1 MFKKDDKVKVIKGI
15 KAFEGLTGTVLDT
28 NGSQVKVKLNLSED
42 AEVQKNII
50 NIFEDY
56 QLELESLDL
65 LKEEAEATFDD
76 EEDDEDRP
84 EPTEEAKKEL
94 AKYKQMVQDAVKS
107 RKPVKCGS
115 FEVYFKDM
123 DSYNPEIEYEGTVW
137 YENGY
142 KQNWD
147 TPEWD
152 CYDDTTYSMEI
163 DFEELIDITW
173 RHTSS
178 WTGPLDCLKEA
189 NIYEDPWT
197 EDEFK
202 PEEILY
208 VLNHLDD
215 EAYDRLDKKLQ
226 EVYDED
232 HERDYY
238 DYYDESLD
246 SSKEKVQEEYDEEKG
261 INELIQDSIKNKK
274 PVKIDPF
281 SLEFKDI
288 NDSNPEMEYSTK
300 VIEKGTIVEDE
311 LGNPQWATQPDLSYW
326 FPFTFKD
333 FINNTKGIINIYNYI
348 EEKDDHKDSI
358 YNLKPE
364 EIVSIIQR
372 LVKDSN
378 QAKKVYDYLDEAA
391 QKDCDEEFGSFPTEE
406 AKEELLEFERD
417 VRKAVKNGKWVK
429 CGPFEVHFKGRYDC
443 NPDLKYFKDEDFTF
457 SIKMDFEELINI
469 AWRYDNPYDC
479 LKEAN
484 IYDDPEEANLNP
496 REILYLLNH
505 LSDGAYERLDEIA
518 QQKYDDSY
526 DRDWEPY
533 YESLNSLKEDVE
545 VAFDND
551 ENEKQVCC
559 ICGKEYTGYGNN
571 AEPYKKGR
579 CCDECNR
586 KFVIPSRLNKLR
598 NSKNESLTEQEKK
611 FLDKDKAMYII
622 DYLMQNHLLD
632 TIDKEELDDILY
644 NRNNEVAFN
653 HKLIELGIK
662 KDFDKEY
669 NKPVDESLKLTE
681 SDNEKYVI
689 IKPFTGN
696 YYNAKNGIYV
706 ADLNKA
712 TTYDSREEALRVA
725 DSLRTRHES
734 SRRRI
739 NSQGGNDTGKL
750 YLRVVKRKFNDKN
763 TTNES
768 LKLTEEELKAWCSD
782 NDANYYTQDIKDD
795 KVIIRGLNE
804 DLGEYDFKTKELKV
818 FDYSGTTTQEQDL
831 EDDYDDNYIRDY
843 VYDVD
848 MLDDKEYPSWEFVSV
863 IATAENISDD
873 SVIEEAHNRGFKVFI
888 IQASNYEKVVVAAE
902 KITEED
908 IMEDFASYLEGNPKV
923 TEIV

>member
-28 NGSQVKVKLNLSED
+28 NGSQVKVKLNMSED

-65 LKEEAEATFDD
+65 LKEEAEATFDN
-76 EEDDEDRP
+76 EEEDEDRP

-115 FEVYFKDM
+115 FKVYFKDI

-142 KQNWD
+142 KQDWD

-163 DFEELIDITW
+163 DFEEFIDITW

-189 NIYEDPWT
+189 NIYEDPDS
-197 EDEFK
+197 EDEFN

-238 DYYDESLD
+238 DYYDESL
-246 SSKEKVQEEYDEEKG
+246 
-261 INELIQDSIKNKK
+261 
-274 PVKIDPF
+274 
-281 SLEFKDI
+281 
-288 NDSNPEMEYSTK
+288 
-300 VIEKGTIVEDE
+300 
-311 LGNPQWATQPDLSYW
+311 
-326 FPFTFKD
+326 
-333 FINNTKGIINIYNYI
+333 
-348 EEKDDHKDSI
+348 
-358 YNLKPE
+358 
-364 EIVSIIQR
+364 
-372 LVKDSN
+372 
-378 QAKKVYDYLDEAA
+378 
-391 QKDCDEEFGSFPTEE
+391 
-406 AKEELLEFERD
+406 
-417 VRKAVKNGKWVK
+417 
-429 CGPFEVHFKGRYDC
+429 
-443 NPDLKYFKDEDFTF
+443 
-457 SIKMDFEELINI
+457 
-469 AWRYDNPYDC
+469 
-479 LKEAN
+479 
-484 IYDDPEEANLNP
+484 
-496 REILYLLNH
+496 
-505 LSDGAYERLDEIA
+505 
-518 QQKYDDSY
+518 
-526 DRDWEPY
+526 
-533 YESLNSLKEDVE
+533 NSLKEDVE
-545 VAFDND
+545 VTFDND

-559 ICGKEYTGYGNN
+559 ICGEEYTGYGNN
-571 AEPYKKGR
+571 AEPYKEGR
-579 CCDECNR
+579 CCDKCNR

-598 NSKNESLTEQEKK
+598 SAKS
-611 FLDKDKAMYII
+611 
-622 DYLMQNHLLD
+622 
-632 TIDKEELDDILY
+632 
-644 NRNNEVAFN
+644 
-653 HKLIELGIK
+653 
-662 KDFDKEY
+662 
-669 NKPVDESLKLTE
+669 ESLKLTE

-712 TTYDSREEALRVA
+712 TTYDNREEALRVA

-804 DLGEYDFKTKELKV
+804 DLAEYDFKTKELKV

-902 KITEED
+902 KITEDD

>member
-28 NGSQVKVKLNLSED
+28 NGSQVKVKLNMSED

-65 LKEEAEATFDD
+65 LKEEAEATFDND
-76 EEDDEDRP
+76 EE
-84 EPTEEAKKEL
+84 
-94 AKYKQMVQDAVKS
+94 
-107 RKPVKCGS
+107 
-115 FEVYFKDM
+115 
-123 DSYNPEIEYEGTVW
+123 
-137 YENGY
+137 
-142 KQNWD
+142 
-147 TPEWD
+147 
-152 CYDDTTYSMEI
+152 
-163 DFEELIDITW
+163 
-173 RHTSS
+173 
-178 WTGPLDCLKEA
+178 
-189 NIYEDPWT
+189 
-197 EDEFK
+197 
-202 PEEILY
+202 
-208 VLNHLDD
+208 
-215 EAYDRLDKKLQ
+215 
-226 EVYDED
+226 
-232 HERDYY
+232 
-238 DYYDESLD
+238 
-246 SSKEKVQEEYDEEKG
+246 G
-261 INELIQDSIKNKK
+261 INELIQDSIKSKK

-288 NDSNPEMEYSTK
+288 NDSNPEMMYATK
-300 VIEKGTIVEDE
+300 VIEKGTIAEDE
-311 LGNPQWATQPDLSYW
+311 SGNVQWATQPNLSYR

-333 FINNTKGIINIYNYI
+333 FINSTKGIINIYNYI
-348 EEKDDHKDSI
+348 EGNDDHKDSI

-378 QAKKVYDYLDEAA
+378 QAEKVYEYLDEAA
-391 QKDCDEEFGSFPTEE
+391 QKDCDEEYGSFPTEE

-429 CGPFEVHFKGRYDC
+429 CGPFSV
-443 NPDLKYFKDEDFTF
+443 YFKSMGT
-457 SIKMDFEELINI
+457 SNPKIKFEGTVWHENGYHQSWDVPEWDCYDDSTYIIEIDFEELINTV
-469 AWRYDNPYDC
+469 WGDDSPYDC

-484 IYDDPEEANLNP
+484 IYDDPEEADLRP

-505 LSDGAYERLDEIA
+505 LSDDAYYRLDEIA
-518 QQKYDDSY
+518 QEEYDEKME
-526 DRDWEPY
+526 REREPY
-533 YESLNSLKEDVE
+533 YENLNSLKEDVE

-559 ICGKEYTGYGNN
+559 ICGEEYTGYGNN

-598 NSKNESLTEQEKK
+598 NSKN
-611 FLDKDKAMYII
+611 
-622 DYLMQNHLLD
+622 
-632 TIDKEELDDILY
+632 
-644 NRNNEVAFN
+644 
-653 HKLIELGIK
+653 
-662 KDFDKEY
+662 
-669 NKPVDESLKLTE
+669 ESLKLTE

-795 KVIIRGLNE
+795 KVIIRGLKE
-804 DLGEYDFKTKELKV
+804 DLAEYDFKTKELKV

-831 EDDYDDNYIRDY
+831 EEDYDDNYIRDY

-863 IATAENISDD
+863 IATAENIPED
-873 SVIEEAHNRGFKVFI
+873 SVMQEAHDRGFKVFL
-888 IQASNYEKVVVAAE
+888 IQASNYEKFVVAAE

>member
-28 NGSQVKVKLNLSED
+28 NGSQVKVKLNMSED

-65 LKEEAEATFDD
+65 LKEEAEATFDN
-76 EEDDEDRP
+76 EEDDEDKL

-115 FEVYFKDM
+115 FKVYFKDI

-142 KQNWD
+142 KQDWD

-173 RHTSS
+173 RYTSRD
-178 WTGPLDCLKEA
+178 TAPLDCLKEA

-215 EAYDRLDKKLQ
+215 DAYDLLDKKLQ

-238 DYYDESLD
+238 D
-246 SSKEKVQEEYDEEKG
+246 
-261 INELIQDSIKNKK
+261 
-274 PVKIDPF
+274 
-281 SLEFKDI
+281 
-288 NDSNPEMEYSTK
+288 
-300 VIEKGTIVEDE
+300 
-311 LGNPQWATQPDLSYW
+311 
-326 FPFTFKD
+326 
-333 FINNTKGIINIYNYI
+333 
-348 EEKDDHKDSI
+348 
-358 YNLKPE
+358 
-364 EIVSIIQR
+364 
-372 LVKDSN
+372 
-378 QAKKVYDYLDEAA
+378 
-391 QKDCDEEFGSFPTEE
+391 
-406 AKEELLEFERD
+406 
-417 VRKAVKNGKWVK
+417 
-429 CGPFEVHFKGRYDC
+429 
-443 NPDLKYFKDEDFTF
+443 
-457 SIKMDFEELINI
+457 
-469 AWRYDNPYDC
+469 
-479 LKEAN
+479 
-484 IYDDPEEANLNP
+484 
-496 REILYLLNH
+496 
-505 LSDGAYERLDEIA
+505 
-518 QQKYDDSY
+518 
-526 DRDWEPY
+526 
-533 YESLNSLKEDVE
+533 ESLNSLKEDVE

-559 ICGKEYTGYGNN
+559 ICGEEYTGYGNN
-571 AEPYKKGR
+571 AEPYKEGR
-579 CCDECNR
+579 CCDKCNR

-598 NSKNESLTEQEKK
+598 S
-611 FLDKDKAMYII
+611 
-622 DYLMQNHLLD
+622 
-632 TIDKEELDDILY
+632 
-644 NRNNEVAFN
+644 
-653 HKLIELGIK
+653 
-662 KDFDKEY
+662 
-669 NKPVDESLKLTE
+669 
-681 SDNEKYVI
+681 
-689 IKPFTGN
+689 
-696 YYNAKNGIYV
+696 AK
-706 ADLNKA
+706 
-712 TTYDSREEALRVA
+712 
-725 DSLRTRHES
+725 
-734 SRRRI
+734 
-739 NSQGGNDTGKL
+739 
-750 YLRVVKRKFNDKN
+750 
-763 TTNES
+763 NES
-768 LKLTEEELKAWCSD
+768 LKLTEEELKNWCSD

-795 KVIIRGLNE
+795 KVIIRGLKE
-804 DLGEYDFKTKELKV
+804 DLAEYDFKTKELKV

-831 EDDYDDNYIRDY
+831 EEDYDDNYIRDY